1 MNGAST
7 GRIRTIS
14 RTLERSYG
22 PKVWRP
28 EEDFLSQLIKT
39 ILSQNTSDTNSLRA
53 FRQLRK
59 RFPAW
64 SDVHR
69 APRRQVAAAIRSG
82 GLANIKAGRIKAI
95 LQQVFLEHPDGDLSF
110 LESWPTERIRE
121 YLGRFVGVGE
131 KTIACVLL
139 FALGR
144 PVMPVDTHVRR
155 VSLRLGLIPPQ
166 SDAVQA
172 HRLLQ
177 DAVPAALVY
186 AFHLHL
192 IEHGRTI
199 CRARKPLCGRCPLQD
214 HCSACRERWPE
225 IFSGPSSCRST
236 EPS

>member
-1 MNGAST
+1 MSGGSA
-7 GRIRTIS
+7 GRIRSIS
-14 RTLERSYG
+14 RTLEHSYG
-22 PKVWRP
+22 PKIWRP
-28 EEDFLSQLIKT
+28 EEDVLSQLIKT
-39 ILSQNTSDTNSLRA
+39 ILSQNTTDTNSLKA
-53 FRQLRK
+53 FQQLRE
-59 RFPAW
+59 RFTAW

-69 APRRQVAAAIRSG
+69 ASRRQVAAAIRSG
-82 GLANIKAGRIKAI
+82 GLADIKAGRIKAI

-110 LESWPTERIRE
+110 FESWPTGRIRE

-155 VSLRLGLIPPQ
+155 VSRRLGLIPPQ

-177 DAVPAALVY
+177 DAVPASLVY

-214 HCSACRERWPE
+214 RCVACRESWPQ
-225 IFSGPSSCRST
+225 ILSGGSTRRSA